1 MSPERRDSKI
11 RDSAMAT
18 KHASAAKTIVSRLLL
33 FSASIILFSTIA
45 LAGKSL
51 VLAASPQSANPTSS
65 TPAPS
70 SASQQMSQP
79 APAPSN
85 AASPF
90 GPSRQFDMAAAVEV
104 PDRDFVSRTLQSGM
118 AEIQLGQLAVEKS
131 SSEDVK
137 EFSRKMVEDHE
148 TIDDQ
153 MEWAAQHMGI
163 RLHSGFS
170 KKNKELI
177 AKLQGLSGTEFDN
190 AYIVAMVKDH
200 KNDEAEF
207 RERDLQSQNPNLKRL
222 VQVESPLI
230 ERHLQTIEQI
240 ARTHHLMDEKG
251 KLMCAGQE

>member
-1 MSPERRDSKI
+1 
-11 RDSAMAT
+11 
-18 KHASAAKTIVSRLLL
+18 
-33 FSASIILFSTIA
+33 
-45 LAGKSL
+45 
-51 VLAASPQSANPTSS
+51 
-65 TPAPS
+65 
-70 SASQQMSQP
+70 MSQP

-148 TIDDQ
+148 TVDDQ
-153 MEWAAQHMGI
+153 MEWAAQHMGV
-163 RLHSGFS
+163 RLPSGFS

-177 AKLQGLSGTEFDN
+177 AKLQRLSGTEFDN

-230 ERHLQTIEQI
+230 EQHLQTIEQI

-251 KLMCAGQE
+251 KLMRAGQE